1 MNIKLKKLRKKIDT
15 IDKSLIKLLKTRSN
29 VIQTVKGLK
38 AEEDPF
44 FTKLKFARETLMAYS
59 LQKQNFG
66 FYNLNYMQKIWREL
80 ISASSAIEES
90 IKIEVLN
97 KDNQI
102 SPLWV
107 LTRDHFGT
115 YSNVVI
121 NNSVEKILNN
131 IEKDQTNIGVIPFPD
146 EDIDWWNSLIKYP
159 NIKVSLTLPFL
170 PLPSN
175 TKNETGVILSKA
187 ELEKSVEDSSLFL
200 IKTSSLNALANIK
213 IIFSKDDSF
222 LVIING
228 FTKSKE
234 LVSKFTNIAVDKIF
248 YLGSYPKPIF
258 N

>member
-1 MNIKLKKLRKKIDT
+1 MNEKLNKLRKKIDS
-15 IDKSLIKLLKTRSN
+15 IDKSLIKLLKNRSK
-29 VIQTVKGLK
+29 IIKTVKGLK
-38 AEEDPF
+38 ASEDSF
-44 FTKLKFARETLMAYS
+44 YTKIKFARETLMAYS
-59 LQKQNFG
+59 LQKHHFG
-66 FYNLNYMQKIWREL
+66 FYNTNYMQKIWREL
-80 ISASSAIEES
+80 ISASSAIEEN

-97 KDNQI
+97 KDNQV

-115 YSNVVI
+115 YSNIVV

-131 IEKDQTNIGVIPFPD
+131 IESNKTNIGVIPFPD
-146 EDIDWWNSLIKYP
+146 SKVNWWDQLIKHP

-170 PLPSN
+170 PLPNN

-187 ELEKSVEDSSLFL
+187 ELEESVEDSSLFL
-200 IKTSSLNALANIK
+200 IKTTKLNPLSNIK
-213 IIFSKDDSF
+213 IIFSTDNSF

-228 FTKSKE
+228 FTKNKE
-234 LVSKFTNIAVDKIF
+234 LVSRFTNVTVDKIF